1 MLILGFFKHS
11 VKMEYA
17 KFFGYD
23 QQAQIPYQFVSLSEI
38 FVYLKQLSYP
48 GLFKSLLVQTNPS
61 NQP

>member
-1 MLILGFFKHS
+1 
-11 VKMEYA
+11 MEYA